1 MIYRVCSSIRQFTLN
16 AFEFWSELL
25 ILFEKSRIHLILKLK
40 ISWSWTSSSV
50 HIFLPMRTLDYQP
63 FVWVWIILIN
73 FREPIITM
81 LVSNFIYQIIR
92 SQCIAVDE
100 RRFRDFLLVSVVL
113 ITEFDVYKLS
123 DPNLIAIISHIFN
136 FDLVNK
142 LPIHLFKIWN
152 YQHTDFCDLLLCF
165 QIQNRKPWSIFKSGS
180 VFWTTNLLIL
190 YVVEINM
197 RMDRVYIF
205 WLYVKLE
212 PW

>member
-1 MIYRVCSSIRQFTLN
+1 
-16 AFEFWSELL
+16 
-25 ILFEKSRIHLILKLK
+25 
-40 ISWSWTSSSV
+40 
-50 HIFLPMRTLDYQP
+50 MRTLDDQP

-81 LVSNFIYQIIR
+81 LISNFIYQIIR

-142 LPIHLFKIWN
+142 LPIHLFKI
-152 YQHTDFCDLLLCF
+152 
-165 QIQNRKPWSIFKSGS
+165 
-180 VFWTTNLLIL
+180 
-190 YVVEINM
+190 
-197 RMDRVYIF
+197 
-205 WLYVKLE
+205 
-212 PW
+212 